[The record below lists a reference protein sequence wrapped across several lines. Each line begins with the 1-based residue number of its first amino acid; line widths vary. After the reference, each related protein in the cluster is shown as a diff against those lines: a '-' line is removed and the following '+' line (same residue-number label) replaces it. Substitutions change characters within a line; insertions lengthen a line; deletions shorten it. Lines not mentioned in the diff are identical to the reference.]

1 MDITWIVGALEYVQI
16 QHNQIFLEVDIMLKV
31 VSHTIPTSIVV
42 CENQVVGMACG
53 WEDTQLYLRY
63 QARIVGAYEQLP

>member
-53 WEDTQLYLRY
+53 
-63 QARIVGAYEQLP
+63 